1 MFCTGSKIAI
11 ALGTRSATSL
21 MHEAILSET
30 AQAILDY
37 LRRNPEAQDTLE
49 GIVQWWLPEQ
59 HFTPRVATIREALQE
74 LIDAEF
80 ISEHRGK
87 DAQISYRIT
96 TLGLHESDKRFQKNS
111 DANDLNDERLHS
123 NG

>member
-1 MFCTGSKIAI
+1 
-11 ALGTRSATSL
+11 

-49 GIVQWWLPEQ
+49 GIALWWLPDQ
-59 HFTPRVATIREALQE
+59 HHTTRVATIKEALQE

-96 TLGLHESDKRFQKNS
+96 SLGLQKSDEHFQENA
-111 DANDLNDERLHS
+111 DATNDRLHP

>member
-1 MFCTGSKIAI
+1 
-11 ALGTRSATSL
+11 
-21 MHEAILSET
+21 MHEQTLSET

-49 GIVQWWLPEQ
+49 GIVQWWLPAQ
-59 HFTPRVATIREALQE
+59 HFTPRVATIKEALQK

-87 DAQISYRIT
+87 DAQVSYRIT
-96 TLGLHESDKRFQKNS
+96 TLGLQETDVKFSENS
-111 DANDLNDERLHS
+111 DAARRRRYPNR
-123 NG
+123 

>member
-1 MFCTGSKIAI
+1 
-11 ALGTRSATSL
+11 
-21 MHEAILSET
+21 MHDKTLSET

-37 LRRNPEAQDTLE
+37 LRRNPEAQDTVD

-59 HFTPRVATIREALQE
+59 HFTPRVATIKEAIQE

-96 TLGLHESDKRFQKNS
+96 TLGLQESNAGRSENS
-111 DANDLNDERLHS
+111 DAANGRLRS

>member
-1 MFCTGSKIAI
+1 
-11 ALGTRSATSL
+11 
-21 MHEAILSET
+21 MHEPTLSET

-59 HFTPRVATIREALQE
+59 RFTPRVATIKEALQE

-87 DAQISYRIT
+87 DTQVSYRIT
-96 TLGLHESDKRFQKNS
+96 TLGLREADAKLSGNS
-111 DANDLNDERLHS
+111 DAPPGRLHR
-123 NG
+123 NR

>member
-1 MFCTGSKIAI
+1 MNE
-11 ALGTRSATSL
+11 AL
-21 MHEAILSET
+21 LSET
-30 AQAILDY
+30 AHAILDY
-37 LRRNPEAQDTLE
+37 LRRYPEAQDTLE

-74 LIDAEF
+74 LLDAEF

-96 TLGLHESDKRFQKNS
+96 THGLQKSEKHRRRNPATDNDRFHP
-111 DANDLNDERLHS
+111 D
-123 NG
+123 G